1 MAPVS
6 AKAGAAV
13 TAVVRAQRV
22 IVSAAGKGAG
32 KMAGTVV
39 SASYL
44 GGTAAYLI
52 DAEGIRL
59 QANAMIDD
67 RVWREGEAVSV
78 SIAPADCLLLDG
90 NGRRLQ

>member
-32 KMAGTVV
+32 KMVGTVV